1 MLEKL
6 SLFLLSLF
14 LGLGSFFS
22 FYIAP
27 TLFRVLERNQAGAV
41 VEKIF
46 PVYFGLGL
54 ILVTLALFLGRD
66 SGKVFIFLGVIN
78 LALLGVEFFYVVPT
92 MHKLKQVN
100 YQLFMRYHG
109 VSMGINLLILLF
121 TFIKAILII
130 LKR

>member
-54 ILVTLALFLGRD
+54 ILVALALFLGRD